1 MCPKVRQKMKRSV
14 PILPAFYV
22 NVPAHTVLL
31 LCFVAAGC
39 RPVARSAPTVE
50 EIQQE
55 QRPLQESWGARFS
68 VAEAERPRVAIEAAY
83 MAKIEQADSTYLLLR
98 IDGSAP
104 GERVRAYLFDEA
116 GDSSAV
122 VVADVL
128 HYYEADRRFE
138 ARDNVIVTTAD
149 NKRLE
154 TEHLVWDETER
165 KVTTPGF
172 VRITTPKE
180 QIQGY
185 ELDADEDLE
194 HYSLARVT
202 GQVLVQEQ

>member
-1 MCPKVRQKMKRSV
+1 MCPKVRQRMKRNV
-14 PILPAFYV
+14 PILPAFLAY
-22 NVPAHTVLL
+22 VPAYAMLVVCIVT
-31 LCFVAAGC
+31 AGC
-39 RPVARSAPTVE
+39 RPVARDAPTVE
-50 EIQQE
+50 EIQEE

-68 VAEAERPRVAIEAAY
+68 VAEAERPRVAIKAAY

-98 IDGSAP
+98 MDDSAP
-104 GERVRAYLFDEA
+104 GERVMAYLFDEA

-122 VVADVL
+122 VVANVL
-128 HYYEADRRFE
+128 YYYEADRRFE
-138 ARDNVIVTTAD
+138 ARDNVIVTTVD

-202 GQVLVQEQ
+202 GQVLVEEQ

>member
-1 MCPKVRQKMKRSV
+1 MKRSV
-14 PILPAFYV
+14 SILPAFHVY
-22 NVPAHTVLL
+22 VPAYAVLL

-39 RPVARSAPTVE
+39 RPVAREASTVE
-50 EIQQE
+50 EIQQA

-98 IDGSAP
+98 MDASAP
-104 GERVRAYLFDEA
+104 GERVTAYLFDEA

-122 VVADVL
+122 VVADL
-128 HYYEADRRFE
+128 LYYYEADRRFE
-138 ARDNVIVTTAD
+138 ARDNVIVTTTD